1 MKKKIYVGIMFIFA
15 GLAFSQH
22 VLAHPSFNVGEALSA
37 LEKGDLETAEAE
49 LQKARFAMPDNP
61 EIQYNLGVVSY
72 RKRDYALAARQFAM
86 AAADQAVSE
95 NRFNSLYN
103 MGNATFRMGDYA
115 AAVSAYESCLE
126 LKKDEQAEYNLKVA
140 REKLQKQLEKQQA
153 SEKQQQQKQQPGQ
166 NQQSEPNQ
174 GDKSSEKSG
183 GEQGQKNDPQNQE
196 WKNQQGQNDQSGQNN
211 ASEKN
216 DGGQSDDQQK
226 NESGEKDTSAQSNDA
241 EDGQKPDTGESDQ
254 SKQQDKG
261 SSEHGGEN
269 ASGTQQ
275 LTEQQGGSE
284 SEPREDVQ
292 MQPADSGTKDMPEA
306 SQRARALK
314 NTKVN
319 PYMIEKILKE
329 MERREK
335 EAQLYY
341 RNEPRRSD
349 EIDPFE
355 MDAQQLREWM
365 EKRRRPQA
373 PAPSDGPDW

>member
-1 MKKKIYVGIMFIFA
+1 MKRKILVGILLIVA
-15 GLAFSQH
+15 GLVFSRQ
-22 VLAHPSFNVGEALSA
+22 VMAHPSFNVGQALSA
-37 LEKGDLETAEAE
+37 LAEGDLETAEAE

-72 RKRDYALAARQFAM
+72 RKRDYALAARQFAL
-86 AAADQAVSE
+86 AAADQASSE
-95 NRFNSLYN
+95 TRFSSLYN
-103 MGNATFRMGDYA
+103 MGNAVFRMGDYA
-115 AAVSAYESCLE
+115 AAVSAYEGCLE

-140 REKLQKQLEKQQA
+140 REKLQKQLEKQKN
-153 SEKQQQQKQQPGQ
+153 SEKQQQQQQ
-166 NQQSEPNQ
+166 QQQQTGQ
-174 GDKSSEKSG
+174 GDKQPQQSGSEQS
-183 GEQGQKNDPQNQE
+183 QKNDQQNQE
-196 WKNQQGQNDQSGQNN
+196 GKNQQGQNSQPDQNDG
-211 ASEKN
+211 SEKK
-216 DGGQSDDQQK
+216 DGENKADQQTGTDK
-226 NESGEKDTSAQSNDA
+226 KDESAQSNEA
-241 EDGQKPDTGESDQ
+241 KDGQKPDAGESDQ
-254 SKQQDKG
+254 NEQKNNS
-261 SSEHGGEN
+261 SSEQGKEN

-275 LTEQQGGSE
+275 LTEQQKGGESE
-284 SEPREDVQ
+284 SREDVQ
-292 MQPADSGTKDMPEA
+292 MQPAESGSQDIPEA

-349 EIDPFE
+349 EVDPFE

>member
-1 MKKKIYVGIMFIFA
+1 MLLIFTWLIRGQQGI
-15 GLAFSQH
+15 
-22 VLAHPSFNVGEALSA
+22 AHPSFNVGHALSA
-37 LEKGDLETAEAE
+37 LENGDLETAEAE
-49 LQKARFAMPDNP
+49 LQKARFSMPDSP

-72 RKRDYALAARQFAM
+72 RKRDYALAARHFAM
-86 AAADQAVSE
+86 AAAGQAQSE
-95 NRFNSLYN
+95 TRFSSLYN

-115 AAVSAYESCLE
+115 AAVAAYESCLE

-153 SEKQQQQKQQPGQ
+153 SEQQQQQQPQTDQGEKQSQQPG
-166 NQQSEPNQ
+166 
-174 GDKSSEKSG
+174 GEKSQN
-183 GEQGQKNDPQNQE
+183 ENKQGQAGDNKQE
-196 WKNQQGQNDQSGQNN
+196 QNDQSGQNDS
-211 ASEKN
+211 SEKKE
-216 DGGQSDDQQK
+216 GEQSDSQQAGSDK
-226 NESGEKDTSAQSNDA
+226 KDDDSQNQNEAKSGQQPDAADSEQGKQKD
-241 EDGQKPDTGESDQ
+241 
-254 SKQQDKG
+254 
-261 SSEHGGEN
+261 N

-275 LTEQQGGSE
+275 LTEQQAGGE
-284 SEPREDVQ
+284 NEPREDVQ
-292 MQPADSGTKDMPEA
+292 MQPEGTGAKDMPEA

-373 PAPSDGPDW
+373 PKPSDGPDW

>member
-1 MKKKIYVGIMFIFA
+1 MNRKFFSLLLIIA
-15 GLAFSQH
+15 GLVFSRQG
-22 VLAHPSFNVGEALSA
+22 VAHPAFNVGQALSA
-37 LEKGDLETAEAE
+37 LEKGDLEAAETE

-72 RKRDYALAARQFAM
+72 RKRDYALAARQFAL
-86 AAADQAVSE
+86 AAAGQASAE
-95 NRFNSLYN
+95 GRFCSLYN
-103 MGNATFRMGDYA
+103 MGNAVFRMGDYA
-115 AAVSAYESCLE
+115 AAVSAYEGCLE

-140 REKLQKQLEKQQA
+140 REKLQKQLEKQKN
-153 SEKQQQQKQQPGQ
+153 SEKQQQQPRTDQDDKQP
-166 NQQSEPNQ
+166 QQS
-174 GDKSSEKSG
+174 GSEQS
-183 GEQGQKNDPQNQE
+183 QKNDQQNQE
-196 WKNQQGQNDQSGQNN
+196 GKNQQGQNAQP
-211 ASEKN
+211 
-216 DGGQSDDQQK
+216 GQSDGSEKKDGENKADQQAGTDK
-226 NESGEKDTSAQSNDA
+226 KDESAQSNEA
-241 EDGQKPDTGESDQ
+241 KDGQKPDAGESDQ
-254 SKQQDKG
+254 NAQKNNG
-261 SSEHGGEN
+261 SSEQGKEN

-275 LTEQQGGSE
+275 LTEQQKGGE

-292 MQPADSGTKDMPEA
+292 MQPAESGAQDMPEA

-329 MERREK
+329 MERRDK

-349 EIDPFE
+349 EVDPFE

-365 EKRRRPQA
+365 EKRRRPQT

>member
-1 MKKKIYVGIMFIFA
+1 MLLIFTWLMRGQQGI
-15 GLAFSQH
+15 
-22 VLAHPSFNVGEALSA
+22 AHPSFNVGHALSA
-37 LEKGDLETAEAE
+37 LENGDLETAEAE
-49 LQKARFAMPDNP
+49 LQKARFSMPDSP

-72 RKRDYALAARQFAM
+72 RKRDYALAARHFAM
-86 AAADQAVSE
+86 AAAGQAQSE
-95 NRFNSLYN
+95 TRFSSLYN

-115 AAVSAYESCLE
+115 AAVAAYESCLE

-153 SEKQQQQKQQPGQ
+153 SEQQQQQQPQTDQGEKQSQQPG
-166 NQQSEPNQ
+166 
-174 GDKSSEKSG
+174 GEKSQN
-183 GEQGQKNDPQNQE
+183 ENKQGQAGDNKQE
-196 WKNQQGQNDQSGQNN
+196 QNDQSGQND
-211 ASEKN
+211 SCEKKE
-216 DGGQSDDQQK
+216 GEQSDSQQAGSDK
-226 NESGEKDTSAQSNDA
+226 KGDDSQNQNEAKSGQQPDAADSEQGKQKD
-241 EDGQKPDTGESDQ
+241 
-254 SKQQDKG
+254 
-261 SSEHGGEN
+261 N

-275 LTEQQGGSE
+275 LTEQQAGGE
-284 SEPREDVQ
+284 NEPREDVQ
-292 MQPADSGTKDMPEA
+292 MQPEGTGAKDMPEA

-373 PAPSDGPDW
+373 PKPSDGPDW

>member
-1 MKKKIYVGIMFIFA
+1 MLLIVS
-15 GLAFSQH
+15 GLAFSPQ
-22 VLAHPSFNVGEALSA
+22 AMSHPSFNVGLALSA
-37 LEKGDLETAEAE
+37 IEKGDLETAEAE

-61 EIQYNLGVVSY
+61 EIQYNLGVVGY
-72 RKRDYALAARQFAM
+72 RKRDYALAAKHFAV
-86 AAADQAVSE
+86 AAADQTASE
-95 NRFNSLYN
+95 ARFSSLYN

-140 REKLQKQLEKQQA
+140 REKLQKLLEKQQA
-153 SEKQQQQKQQPGQ
+153 SEKQQQQNQQPGQ
-166 NQQSEPNQ
+166 NQQSEQNQ
-174 GDKSSEKSG
+174 ADKSSEKSG
-183 GEQGQKNDPQNQE
+183 GEQGQNNDPQNQDG
-196 WKNQQGQNDQSGQNN
+196 KNQQGQNEQSGRGD

-216 DGGQSDDQQK
+216 DGGKSEEQHK
-226 NESGEKDTSAQSNDA
+226 KESGEKDASAQSNDA
-241 EDGQKPDTGESDQ
+241 KDGQKSGAGEPDQNKPEDSSSSAQ
-254 SKQQDKG
+254 G
-261 SSEHGGEN
+261 SEN
-269 ASGTQQ
+269 ASGSQQ
-275 LTEQQGGSE
+275 LTEQQGGGENE
-284 SEPREDVQ
+284 SRDDVQ
-292 MQPADSGTKDMPEA
+292 MQSAESGAKDMPEA
-306 SQRARALK
+306 SQRARAMK

-373 PAPSDGPDW
+373 PTPSDGPDW

>member
-1 MKKKIYVGIMFIFA
+1 MKIKTAVCMLLIFTWLIRGQQGI
-15 GLAFSQH
+15 
-22 VLAHPSFNVGEALSA
+22 AHPSFNVGHALSA
-37 LEKGDLETAEAE
+37 LENGDLETAEAE
-49 LQKARFAMPDNP
+49 LQKARFSMPDSP

-72 RKRDYALAARQFAM
+72 RKRDYALAARHFAM
-86 AAADQAVSE
+86 AAAGQAQSE
-95 NRFNSLYN
+95 TRFSSLYN

-115 AAVSAYESCLE
+115 AAVAAYESCLE

-153 SEKQQQQKQQPGQ
+153 SEQQQQQQPQTDQGEKQSQQPG
-166 NQQSEPNQ
+166 
-174 GDKSSEKSG
+174 GEKSQN
-183 GEQGQKNDPQNQE
+183 ENKQGQAGDNKQE
-196 WKNQQGQNDQSGQNN
+196 QNDQSGQNDSSEKKEGEQSDSQQAGSDKKDDASQNEAKSGQQPDAGDSEQEKPKDN
-211 ASEKN
+211 AS
-216 DGGQSDDQQK
+216 
-226 NESGEKDTSAQSNDA
+226 
-241 EDGQKPDTGESDQ
+241 
-254 SKQQDKG
+254 
-261 SSEHGGEN
+261 

-275 LTEQQGGSE
+275 LTQQQAGGE
-284 SEPREDVQ
+284 NEPREDVQ
-292 MQPADSGTKDMPEA
+292 MQPEEAGAKDMPEA

-373 PAPSDGPDW
+373 PKPSDGPDW

>member
-1 MKKKIYVGIMFIFA
+1 MKRKNAVCILLIFA
-15 GLAFSQH
+15 GLMFGQQGM
-22 VLAHPSFNVGEALSA
+22 AHPSFNVRHALSA
-37 LEKGDLETAEAE
+37 LENGDLETAEAE
-49 LQKARFAMPDNP
+49 LQKARFAMPDSP

-86 AAADQAVSE
+86 AAAGQTSSDG
-95 NRFNSLYN
+95 RFSSLYN
-103 MGNATFRMGDYA
+103 MGNAAFRMGDYA
-115 AAVSAYESCLE
+115 AAISAYEGSLE
-126 LKKDEQAEYNLKVA
+126 LKKDAQAEYNLKVA

-153 SEKQQQQKQQPGQ
+153 SEKQQQQQQQQPQTDQGEKQSQQPG
-166 NQQSEPNQ
+166 
-174 GDKSSEKSG
+174 GEKSQN
-183 GEQGQKNDPQNQE
+183 EDKQGQTGD
-196 WKNQQGQNDQSGQNN
+196 NQQGQNGQPGQND
-211 ASEKN
+211 ASEKK
-216 DGGQSDDQQK
+216 DGEQSDSQQAGSDK
-226 NESGEKDTSAQSNDA
+226 KGDDSQNQNEAKSGQQPDAADSEQGKQKD
-241 EDGQKPDTGESDQ
+241 
-254 SKQQDKG
+254 
-261 SSEHGGEN
+261 N

-275 LTEQQGGSE
+275 LTEQQAGGE
-284 SEPREDVQ
+284 NEPREDVQ
-292 MQPADSGTKDMPEA
+292 MQPEGTGAKDMPEA

-373 PAPSDGPDW
+373 PKPSDGPDW